1 MPLGGIKELIADV
14 EVKTVDVG
22 SEQITDEK
30 LHLDVGRWASG
41 SFISGTT
48 TWTGTAAFT
57 VLQGIIKVTAAAAG
71 LISMGTTADADAV
84 FACTSTL
91 ATTFAS
97 GAGLIALNAVVNVIT
112 AQNTGVPD
120 ITAGGSVIICAAA
133 SVAGKYYFLYIA
145 TAV

>member
-1 MPLGGIKELIADV
+1 MPGGIKELIADV
-14 EVKTVDVG
+14 EVKNIDMAR
-22 SEQITDEK
+22 
-30 LHLDVGRWASG
+30 DVGRWASG

-57 VLQGIIKVTAAAAG
+57 VLMGIIKVTAAAAG
-71 LISMGTTADADAV
+71 LVALGTTGDSDAIMH
-84 FACTSTL
+84 CTSTL

-97 GAGLIALNAVVNVIT
+97 GAGLIALNAVVNVVT

-120 ITAGGSVIICAAA
+120 ISAGGSVIICAAD
-133 SVAGKYYFLYIA
+133 SVAGKYYFQYIA

>member
-1 MPLGGIKELIADV
+1 MPGGIKELIADV
-14 EVKTVDVG
+14 EAKTVDIG
-22 SEQITDEK
+22 AEQVTDAK
-30 LHLDVGRWASG
+30 LNIDVGRWASG

-57 VLQGIIKVTAAAAG
+57 VLMAIIKVTASAAG
-71 LISMGTTADADAV
+71 FVTVGTTTDADAV

-91 ATTFAS
+91 ASTYAS
-97 GAGLIALNAVVNVIT
+97 GAGLIALNAAVNVVT
-112 AQNTGVPD
+112 AMNTGVPD
-120 ITAGGSVIICAAA
+120 ISAGGSVIISAGD